1 VKKKQAD
8 NMASALAAGTP
19 NRTRIGLTMG
29 RQLIEEIDFEASP
42 AGAAKRALSRALP
55 GSHGDEDK

>member
-1 VKKKQAD
+1 VKKTQAE

-29 RQLIEEIDFEASP
+29 RQLIEEIDFEASSS
-42 AGAAKRALSRALP
+42 GVVKRAIGRALP
-55 GSHGDEDK
+55 GDGGERG